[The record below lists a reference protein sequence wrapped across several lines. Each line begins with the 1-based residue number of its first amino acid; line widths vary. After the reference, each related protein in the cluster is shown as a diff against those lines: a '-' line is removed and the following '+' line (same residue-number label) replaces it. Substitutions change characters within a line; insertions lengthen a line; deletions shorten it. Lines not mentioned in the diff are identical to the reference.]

1 VLGTLVDIVPGE
13 RDVWVVE
20 TDEGE
25 AWVVATRENVRRVDH
40 EAGVVVLAAGAL
52 TTQ

>member
-1 VLGTLVDIVPGE
+1 VKEVVPGE

-25 AWVVATRENVRRVDH
+25 AWVVASRANVVEVDH
-40 EAGVVVLAAGAL
+40 LRGVVVLAAGAL
-52 TTQ
+52 SGG